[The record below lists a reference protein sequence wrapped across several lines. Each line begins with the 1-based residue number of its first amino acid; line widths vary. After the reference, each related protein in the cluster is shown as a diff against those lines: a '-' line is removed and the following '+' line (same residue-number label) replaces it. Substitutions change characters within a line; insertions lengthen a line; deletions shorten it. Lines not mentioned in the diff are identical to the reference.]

1 MSVKNE
7 QEWFNKFYEGTFLV
21 KGWKDRMKE
30 ILRAAHPENKEEM
43 RKSLDSLGEK
53 IGREWAR
60 DNSVRRIDTAMMKQ
74 WGEELLAAKKKGA
87 DALNENIGKI
97 DAQVNKILS

>member
-1 MSVKNE
+1 
-7 QEWFNKFYEGTFLV
+7 
-21 KGWKDRMKE
+21 
-30 ILRAAHPENKEEM
+30 
-43 RKSLDSLGEK
+43 
-53 IGREWAR
+53 
-60 DNSVRRIDTAMMKQ
+60 MKQ